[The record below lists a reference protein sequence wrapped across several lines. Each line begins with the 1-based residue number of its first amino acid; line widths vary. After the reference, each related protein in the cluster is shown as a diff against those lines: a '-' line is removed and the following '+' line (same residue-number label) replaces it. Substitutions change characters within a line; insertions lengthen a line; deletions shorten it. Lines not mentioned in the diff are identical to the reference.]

1 MPPLVP
7 AAPPAAAPASVEA
20 LVSENERVR
29 RARLR
34 LIWTIIAIV
43 VALHVVGGIVAGI
56 VVVAR
61 YIFPPPATF
70 EVKRDIR
77 LPAKQ
82 REHRMN
88 MAAFD
93 AMTPKPSFTD
103 KMQAMRPAP
112 ITLPELPE
120 VPLDQMLPL
129 DPAAIVSDQVSS
141 LVGTAGLGGGGQGAG
156 GLGGMGT
163 GFSFLGI
170 QSSGR
175 RILLLFDIS
184 QSVVNKANRSGMPL
198 SRIKEETLALIDILP
213 STSRFGIVQFS
224 QNYKPFRQELVPAT
238 DSHREAVR
246 QWVANEWTEGGTLGG
261 RGVVTNP
268 RGLIGVLEL
277 AARLQPDVVFLISD
291 GSFQWRVRGP
301 IENIPWKE
309 VEAAVKA
316 VEAASPEAKVPFNFV
331 GFEVKP
337 DDRRELRSLAART
350 GGKFRE
356 IK

>member
-1 MPPLVP
+1 MP
-7 AAPPAAAPASVEA
+7 SSIET
-20 LVSENERVR
+20 LVSESERVR
-29 RARLR
+29 RARIR

-43 VALHVVGGIVAGI
+43 IGLHIAAGLVAGL

-112 ITLPELPE
+112 ISLPELPE
-120 VPLDQMLPL
+120 IPLDQMLPL

-141 LVGTAGLGGGGQGAG
+141 LVGTAGTGGGGEGSG
-156 GLGGMGT
+156 GLGGAGT

-184 QSVVNKANRSGMPL
+184 QSVVTKASRSGMPL
-198 SRIKEETLALIDILP
+198 SKIKEETLALIDTLP
-213 STSRFGIVQFS
+213 SASRFGIIQFS
-224 QNYKPFRQELVPAT
+224 QNFKPFREELVPAT
-238 DSHREAVR
+238 GSNREAVR
-246 QWVANEWTEGGTLGG
+246 QWVMNEWTESGTLAG
-261 RGVVTNP
+261 RGVVSNP
-268 RGLIGVLEL
+268 RGLLGVLDF
-277 AARLQPDVVFLISD
+277 AAKLQPDVVFLITD
-291 GSFQWRVRGP
+291 GSFQWRVNGP
-301 IENIPWKE
+301 IENIPWKD

-316 VEAASPEAKVPFNFV
+316 VEAASSEAKVPFNFV
-331 GFEVKP
+331 GFEVKT
-337 DDRRELRSLAART
+337 DDRRELRSLASRT